1 MSDNKLD
8 KWLSGEGLFAGKAK
22 KAAPTSKPAEE
33 RSTKAEP
40 KKAAPK
46 KPVAKKEPKFKKAA
60 PSAAMVAKN
69 NAPAAPKRK
78 SNNGGGGRRGFKRAF
93 ENVKSTNN
101 DPTLHRPTAEKRD
114 KFHPTNFIKSSK
126 KPAIKIV
133 PLGGM
138 EQVGMNMMFLEWDND
153 IVVIDTGLVFPS
165 AEHLGVDAL
174 IPDISYL
181 IERKDKIRGV
191 IFTHGHLD
199 HVGGAP
205 YMLGELGYPPCYATR
220 LTKELLMSQCEEWL
234 DTKRVKVHEITPKSK
249 LQLGNFNVEFFHIN
263 HSIPDGVGMVFNTPY
278 GAITHSSDFKFDYN
292 PADDQPSDLGR
303 IAEIGAKGVVL
314 AMNDSTNAMKPGHT
328 QSERIIENELADI
341 INATE
346 GRIVMAT
353 FASNVG
359 RVAKVVEAAEKAGR
373 TVYLSGRSMERNIG
387 IARKLNYLNCR
398 EKTLQRMGSRANKE
412 NPNKVMI
419 LCTGSQG
426 EELAALTRM
435 AAGVHRDV
443 KLNKDDTIIFSSSPI
458 PGNGAA
464 VVSVLNNLA
473 DIGCKV
479 IDDKS
484 YNTHVSGHGMAEECK
499 LMFSLLNPKYFAPIH
514 GEVFMRHGHK
524 KLIVDN
530 FDLDPKKAF
539 IMKNGQG
546 VILDAKGIRMMKD
559 SEAVRTGD
567 VFVQLGEK
575 APEKLLQDRRNLA
588 EYGIVMARIDHEKGK
603 VKNITF
609 RARGFLYMNLDHEIY
624 KLLDTELRKTWDR
637 TYDPARKEKSLEA
650 PLSQVAQKLIMQKFR
665 KETIVEVVV

>member
-8 KWLSGEGLFAGKAK
+8 KWLSGEGLMGNK
-22 KAAPTSKPAEE
+22 KKPA
-33 RSTKAEP
+33 P
-40 KKAAPK
+40 KTESSSAAKDDK
-46 KPVAKKEPKFKKAA
+46 KP
-60 PSAAMVAKN
+60 
-69 NAPAAPKRK
+69 APASKRAPARTSSGGSRSQSSQNRNKK
-78 SNNGGGGRRGFKRAF
+78 SSGGGFKRGGGRGFKRAF

-114 KFHPTNFIKSSK
+114 KFHPTNFIKSGK
-126 KPAIKIV
+126 KPSIRII

-174 IPDISYL
+174 VPDITYL
-181 IERKDKIRGV
+181 IKNKHKIRGV
-191 IFTHGHLD
+191 IYTHGHLD

-205 YMLGELGYPPCYATR
+205 YMLKELGYPPCYATR
-220 LTKELLMSQCEEWL
+220 LTKELLLSQTDEWL
-234 DTKRVKVHEITPKSK
+234 DNKKIKVNEITPKSK
-249 LQLGNFNVEFFHIN
+249 LQLGNFDVEFFHIN

-292 PADDQPSDLGR
+292 PADDQPSDLAR
-303 IAEIGAKGVVL
+303 IAQIGAKGVVL
-314 AMNDSTNAMKPGHT
+314 AMNDSTNAMKEGHT
-328 QSERIIENELADI
+328 VSERVIEDELGEIIKNTD
-341 INATE
+341 
-346 GRIVMAT
+346 GRILMAT

-398 EKTLQRMGSRANKE
+398 EKTLQRMSARANKE

-435 AAGVHRDV
+435 AAGRHRDV
-443 KLNKDDTIIFSSSPI
+443 KLSREDTVIFSSSPI
-458 PGNGAA
+458 PGNGQAI
-464 VVSVLNNLA
+464 VSVLNNLA
-473 DIGCKV
+473 EIGCTV

-484 YNTHVSGHGMAEECK
+484 YNTHVSGHGKAEECK

-530 FDLDPKKAF
+530 FDFDPKKTF
-539 IMKNGQG
+539 VMKNGQG
-546 VILDAKGIRMMKD
+546 VVLDGKGLRLMSEK
-559 SEAVRTGD
+559 EAVRTGD
-567 VFVQLGEK
+567 VFVQNGEK
-575 APEKLLQDRRNLA
+575 APEQLLKDRRNLA
-588 EYGIVMARIDHEKGK
+588 EYGILMIRADHNKGSLK
-603 VKNITF
+603 GFSF
-609 RARGFLYMNLDHEIY
+609 RSKGFLFSDPNHEVY
-624 KLLDTELRKTWDR
+624 KLLDKDLRAAWTR
-637 TYDPARKEKSLEA
+637 NYDPARPEKAVEGLLA
-650 PLSQVAQKLIMQKFR
+650 QVAQKTIFQKYR